1 MSTCCPWGWVC
12 LWNVLWQWMWWMW
25 LGVLFE
31 RTSRAS
37 MIGQAVSLCLG
48 ARQHCSL
55 HLGLRARCGA
65 DPRDRRLAAWAG
77 RGCLFGG
84 VGYLASPD
92 HVLIERIGQF
102 ETFLLLGQFQIVP
115 ASWEWYKSCPVDR
128 MLCGSPFCLHVST
141 DRGLP
146 WTEELLHL
154 QFPNSYKTTVPK
166 LLSALHITKNRTTL
180 PGKDA

>member
-1 MSTCCPWGWVC
+1 MSTCCPWSWVC

-31 RTSRAS
+31 GTSRAS
-37 MIGQAVSLCLG
+37 MIAQAVSLCLG
-48 ARQHCSL
+48 TRQHCSL

-102 ETFLLLGQFQIVP
+102 ETFFFWGNFKLCLLPENDIN
-115 ASWEWYKSCPVDR
+115 PV
-128 MLCGSPFCLHVST
+128 LLTECFVGVHSVSMFLLT
-141 DRGLP
+141 GLP
-146 WTEELLHL
+146 RTEELLHL